1 VYWTEPVS
9 VVPPVV
15 LPVVPAEA
23 AEDVAQPELVEGG
36 ADPGLVVDV
45 PGDVRVSAGGALA
58 AAS

>member
-9 VVPPVV
+9 VE

-23 AEDVAQPELVEGG
+23 AEDVAHPEVVEPG
-36 ADPGLVVDV
+36 ADPGLVVAV
-45 PGDVRVSAGGALA
+45 PGDVPVEAADGALA